1 MAFDFMRVNGMR
13 FRSRP
18 CCNLKRQ
25 SGVSRFVPRNLIA
38 VLVLAG
44 LMWTAP
50 GEPRAAARLPLQ
62 DDEIV
67 RLESDLVTVDVAA
80 TNARGEPVTDL
91 KLHEIRLFEDGA
103 ARSIDFFA
111 SAALPDVSRPLA
123 VVIALDTSGSIT
135 RDELEI
141 QRRAAL
147 QFADLVR
154 PESLFAVVAY
164 NHEVKV
170 LQKFTAEK
178 RDISKAFDKIKD
190 VGGATR
196 IFDALDQSVSMLAK
210 TPSTRSGRKM
220 RRIVVTITDGIDS
233 SSTINSIELIRRAV
247 AANATI
253 YSITLPSYIQ
263 ALDGTRRRALTILD
277 AHGIVPATGG
287 VDFSADG
294 DDYAPF
300 FKAIAGDAA
309 GGYQVAFYPSDAAK
323 RDGKPHAVRIE
334 VTRPGVQLRSS
345 RQSYEILR

>member
-1 MAFDFMRVNGMR
+1 ML
-13 FRSRP
+13 
-18 CCNLKRQ
+18 CNLEECD
-25 SGVSRFVPRNLIA
+25 GVSRPVRRN
-38 VLVLAG
+38 VLAS
-44 LMWTAP
+44 LILVAVISTVTAAP
-50 GEPRAAARLPLQ
+50 VAAAQ

-91 KLHEIRLFEDGA
+91 KLDEIRLFEDGA
-103 ARSIDFFA
+103 ARPIDFFA
-111 SAALPDVSRPLA
+111 SAALPDVTRPLA

-196 IFDALDQSVSMLAK
+196 IFDALDQSVSMLCLLY
-210 TPSTRSGRKM
+210 T
-220 RRIVVTITDGIDS
+220 
-233 SSTINSIELIRRAV
+233 
-247 AANATI
+247 
-253 YSITLPSYIQ
+253 
-263 ALDGTRRRALTILD
+263 
-277 AHGIVPATGG
+277 
-287 VDFSADG
+287 
-294 DDYAPF
+294 
-300 FKAIAGDAA
+300 
-309 GGYQVAFYPSDAAK
+309 
-323 RDGKPHAVRIE
+323 
-334 VTRPGVQLRSS
+334 S
-345 RQSYEILR
+345 RCV

>member
-1 MAFDFMRVNGMR
+1 
-13 FRSRP
+13 
-18 CCNLKRQ
+18 
-25 SGVSRFVPRNLIA
+25 
-38 VLVLAG
+38 
-44 LMWTAP
+44 
-50 GEPRAAARLPLQ
+50 
-62 DDEIV
+62 
-67 RLESDLVTVDVAA
+67 
-80 TNARGEPVTDL
+80 
-91 KLHEIRLFEDGA
+91 
-103 ARSIDFFA
+103 
-111 SAALPDVSRPLA
+111 
-123 VVIALDTSGSIT
+123 
-135 RDELEI
+135 
-141 QRRAAL
+141 
-147 QFADLVR
+147 
-154 PESLFAVVAY
+154 
-164 NHEVKV
+164 
-170 LQKFTAEK
+170 
-178 RDISKAFDKIKD
+178 
-190 VGGATR
+190 
-196 IFDALDQSVSMLAK
+196 
-210 TPSTRSGRKM
+210 M

-294 DDYAPF
+294 NDYAPF

>member
-1 MAFDFMRVNGMR
+1 M
-13 FRSRP
+13 
-18 CCNLKRQ
+18 
-25 SGVSRFVPRNLIA
+25 
-38 VLVLAG
+38 
-44 LMWTAP
+44 
-50 GEPRAAARLPLQ
+50 
-62 DDEIV
+62 
-67 RLESDLVTVDVAA
+67 
-80 TNARGEPVTDL
+80 
-91 KLHEIRLFEDGA
+91 
-103 ARSIDFFA
+103 
-111 SAALPDVSRPLA
+111 SRPLA

-210 TPSTRSGRKM
+210 TPSTRSGRQL
-220 RRIVVTITDGIDS
+220 RRIVVPITAGIDS

-294 DDYAPF
+294 DDYAPC